1 MEKITFLFK
10 NYPTNLWLPKFWL
23 LCVNCLASLLEA
35 REDALP
41 THWKLNNLPKKWM
54 IIGYLLYDV
63 NCLLFSLFSLGAVD
77 ELGDM
82 PYYAEHCA
90 AMLAVTYSS
99 GQGMQRNIVR
109 AIYIREVPHML
120 CGTKLVSNKMPS
132 RNLRWSDHLD
142 LWIKFGFMYWVDN
155 KMAAVMWFKRWSFV
169 VDGEIFEFDP
179 LKIDI
184 ILRTE
189 QRRSVTSGYH
199 GSNIS
204 GSQQPLDQFKFLGN
218 CPSTPP
224 LN

>member
-1 MEKITFLFK
+1 MPCPPIESSTISQRSE
-10 NYPTNLWLPKFWL
+10 WL
-23 LCVNCLASLLEA
+23 LDICCMM
-35 REDALP
+35 
-41 THWKLNNLPKKWM
+41 W
-54 IIGYLLYDV
+54 
-63 NCLLFSLFSLGAVD
+63 CLLFSLFSLGAVD

-142 LWIKFGFMYWVDN
+142 LWIKFGFMYCVDN

-184 ILRTE
+184 ILRTG
-189 QRRSVTSGYH
+189 QRRCDVRL
-199 GSNIS
+199 
-204 GSQQPLDQFKFLGN
+204 PW
-218 CPSTPP
+218 
-224 LN
+224 